1 MATFGHHPLADFSM
15 SEKVQP
21 LGRHWLLS
29 PMTQMTTKHSPAI
42 AAKYGAIAFGLRMIN
57 VESTMTRRTPN
68 APKNQYALTAVL
80 FPTYGT

>member
-1 MATFGHHPLADFSM
+1 
-15 SEKVQP
+15 
-21 LGRHWLLS
+21 
-29 PMTQMTTKHSPAI
+29 MTQMTTKHSPAI